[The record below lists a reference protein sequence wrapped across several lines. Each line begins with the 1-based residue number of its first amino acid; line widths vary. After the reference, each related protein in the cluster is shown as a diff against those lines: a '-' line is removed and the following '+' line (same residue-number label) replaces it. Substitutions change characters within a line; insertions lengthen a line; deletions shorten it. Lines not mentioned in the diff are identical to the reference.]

1 MVTVTQ
7 VEKSAKSRHIMGYN
21 ACIFVYILVLILF
34 HHSETKASVI
44 EIFWAMARVDWLKFT
59 KLSEEPAAFIFTVE
73 D

>member
-1 MVTVTQ
+1 
-7 VEKSAKSRHIMGYN
+7 MGYN